1 VPERLAESTVIV
13 VPSLRPTENGPVAGA
28 MRALAALV
36 DSTADPERVP
46 VAATRVIE
54 PAVSV
59 LDATTA
65 YGGDPAGKRAVRG
78 FGFRRRRRR
87 VLAARPIAR
96 DRRGAEDGPRGRRT
110 GHRRGDG
117 VDFERL
123 RERIPDGELP
133 PSDETHPA
141 VSTAYRV
148 YAAVAGDAVPPQLE
162 GGR

>member
-1 VPERLAESTVIV
+1 MGRSP
-13 VPSLRPTENGPVAGA
+13 GA

-65 YGGDPAGKRAVRG
+65 YGGDPAAGNALFAGSASAVDAVASSLLGRS
-78 FGFRRRRRR
+78 
-87 VLAARPIAR
+87 LETDAALKTA
-96 DRRGAEDGPRGRRT
+96 
-110 GHRRGDG
+110 RGDAG
-117 VDFERL
+117 PVTVEGTASTSSGF
-123 RERIPDGELP
+123 ERIPDGELP